1 MSGGSAYTC
10 NDYRDEMTLLA
21 LRNRLNSA
29 SLSEEE
35 RRKIEQEIKRFEKRV
50 GMK

>member
-1 MSGGSAYTC
+1 MTGSSPYTC

-21 LRNRLNSA
+21 LRNRLNKDE
-29 SLSEEE
+29 LSEQE
-35 RRKIEQEIKRFEKRV
+35 RHQIEKDIREFEKRI

>member
-1 MSGGSAYTC
+1 MSGSSAYTC
-10 NDYRDEMTLLA
+10 NDYREEMTLLA

-29 SLSEEE
+29 SLTEEE
-35 RRKIEQEIKRFEKRV
+35 RRKIEREIKRFEDRM

>member
-1 MSGGSAYTC
+1 MSDGPAYTC
-10 NDYRDEMTLLA
+10 NDYREEMTLLA

-35 RRKIEQEIKRFEKRV
+35 RRKIKKEIKRFEERI